1 MRTVDTTK
9 GNCYSADVDLHL
21 EVNGTRLA
29 ISHVGP
35 DEFIF
40 REAQSIEP
48 ATEGTLIVRI
58 DEHVKRQTVL
68 LYEGATP
75 SSKQVRFRRCGE
87 AVHEKRA
94 K

>member
-1 MRTVDTTK
+1 MDTIK
-9 GNCYSADVDLHL
+9 GNCYSADVELHL
-21 EVNGTRLA
+21 QVKGARLA
-29 ISHVGP
+29 LSHVGP

-58 DEHVKRQTVL
+58 DDYLKRQAVL

-75 SSKQVRFRRCGE
+75 SSKEVRFRRCGE

-94 K
+94 P